1 MSNIVNINEL
11 EYEFDDL
18 TDTAKTAYQQLLSL
32 QNQHSDLVMHLDQVA
47 AAQSVFEQ
55 ALQAELEK
63 VDQPEEAELAAEG

>member
-18 TDTAKTAYQQLLSL
+18 TDTARVAYQQLVSL
-32 QNQHSDLVMHLDQVA
+32 RNQQSDLVMRLDQVA

-55 ALQAELEK
+55 TLQAELEA
-63 VDQPEEAELAAEG
+63 VDPPAAGG